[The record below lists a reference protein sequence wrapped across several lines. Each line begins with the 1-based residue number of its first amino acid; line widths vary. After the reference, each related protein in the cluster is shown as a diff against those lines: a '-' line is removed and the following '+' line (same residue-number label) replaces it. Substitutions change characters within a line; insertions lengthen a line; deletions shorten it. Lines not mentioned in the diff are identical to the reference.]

1 MSVEEAL
8 AILNSIK
15 GKVDKRVVEKVLND
29 VLDEYLKS
37 KNAKEAIIVGY
48 ALNVD
53 LVRQNREV
61 FDALAKAL
69 ERLSSKLGLNEAV
82 SVVLSYV

>member
-8 AILNSIK
+8 AILNSVK

-29 VLDEYLKS
+29 VLDEYLRSKS
-37 KNAKEAIIVGY
+37 VKEAIIVGY
-48 ALNVD
+48 ALNAD

-82 SVVLSYV
+82 SVVISYV

>member
-48 ALNVD
+48 ALNAD
-53 LVRQNREV
+53 LVRQNKEA